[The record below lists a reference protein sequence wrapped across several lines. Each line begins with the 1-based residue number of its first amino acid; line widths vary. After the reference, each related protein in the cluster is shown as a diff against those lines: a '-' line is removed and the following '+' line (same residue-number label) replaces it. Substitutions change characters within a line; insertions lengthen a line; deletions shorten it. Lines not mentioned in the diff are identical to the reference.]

1 MFQQIAK
8 RSALNRLSLAIM
20 PVQKDALAQFT
31 SVEHHSMCA
40 PFGAAKKQKAKQGR
54 RHGAN
59 ISSRSRSSVFL
70 LTMRWV
76 WPPQA
81 VPGSVLSFSTAR
93 TGLPATRAS
102 SCRQP
107 LAPMA
112 KAPALMR
119 ERVLTELLAIDVL
132 EARAALPALALM
144 RQSAHVLEQQSD
156 DKALLVSGQAIVRGE
171 DEGQAERGSE
181 ASPGQP

>member
-1 MFQQIAK
+1 
-8 RSALNRLSLAIM
+8 
-20 PVQKDALAQFT
+20 
-31 SVEHHSMCA
+31 
-40 PFGAAKKQKAKQGR
+40 
-54 RHGAN
+54 
-59 ISSRSRSSVFL
+59 
-70 LTMRWV
+70 
-76 WPPQA
+76 
-81 VPGSVLSFSTAR
+81 
-93 TGLPATRAS
+93 
-102 SCRQP
+102 
-107 LAPMA
+107 
-112 KAPALMR
+112 MR